1 MQFSE
6 KIRNFVTKSHGKIH
20 EIKSIDEV
28 MRQLALYIIF
38 LMSMVFTNYGKASS
52 VPETLSLPFAES
64 SELFLSESSFSEN
77 QFIAGQHSENQDSK
91 ELFNKES
98 HSEDRLTQIEH
109 KQNKQD
115 AQLEDAS
122 TIAYRVCSNRPQRLL
137 PNGNIQSN
145 PSASRLLFN
154 KIKFL
159 SSLLTANISGMESFR
174 METAPIHF
182 DVASKYYV
190 ICLRHLRC

>member
-1 MQFSE
+1 
-6 KIRNFVTKSHGKIH
+6 
-20 EIKSIDEV
+20 

-64 SELFLSESSFSEN
+64 SESFLSESSFSEN
-77 QFIAGQHSENQDSK
+77 QFIAGQHSESQDSK

-115 AQLEDAS
+115 AQLKMLLQS
-122 TIAYRVCSNRPQRLL
+122 PIAFAAIVHSDYCQMAISRVIHLQVDCFL
-137 PNGNIQSN
+137 
-145 PSASRLLFN
+145 
-154 KIKFL
+154 IK
-159 SSLLTANISGMESFR
+159 SSFYL
-174 METAPIHF
+174 HF
-182 DVASKYYV
+182 
-190 ICLRHLRC
+190 

>member
-1 MQFSE
+1 LQFSE
-6 KIRNFVTKSHGKIH
+6 KIRNFVTKSHGKVH
-20 EIKSIDEV
+20 EIKSIDESIIDKQSRSIDKV

-64 SELFLSESSFSEN
+64 SE
-77 QFIAGQHSENQDSK
+77 II
-91 ELFNKES
+91 

-159 SSLLTANISGMESFR
+159 SSLLTTNISGMESFR

>member
-1 MQFSE
+1 
-6 KIRNFVTKSHGKIH
+6 
-20 EIKSIDEV
+20 

-38 LMSMVFTNYGKASS
+38 LMSMVFTNYGKAST

-64 SELFLSESSFSEN
+64 SE
-77 QFIAGQHSENQDSK
+77 IIHSEY
-91 ELFNKES
+91 
-98 HSEDRLTQIEH
+98 RLTQVEH
-109 KQNKQD
+109 KQNRQD

-159 SSLLTANISGMESFR
+159 SSLLTGNISGMEPFR

>member
-6 KIRNFVTKSHGKIH
+6 KIRNFVTKSHGKVH
-20 EIKSIDEV
+20 EIKSIDESIIDKQSRSIDKV

-64 SELFLSESSFSEN
+64 SE
-77 QFIAGQHSENQDSK
+77 II
-91 ELFNKES
+91 
-98 HSEDRLTQIEH
+98 HSEDRLTQVEH

>member
-1 MQFSE
+1 
-6 KIRNFVTKSHGKIH
+6 
-20 EIKSIDEV
+20 
-28 MRQLALYIIF
+28 MRQLALSIIF

-64 SELFLSESSFSEN
+64 SELFLSESSF
-77 QFIAGQHSENQDSK
+77 
-91 ELFNKES
+91 
-98 HSEDRLTQIEH
+98 SEDRLTQIEH

>member
-1 MQFSE
+1 
-6 KIRNFVTKSHGKIH
+6 
-20 EIKSIDEV
+20 

-64 SELFLSESSFSEN
+64 LE
-77 QFIAGQHSENQDSK
+77 II
-91 ELFNKES
+91 
-98 HSEDRLTQIEH
+98 HSEDRLTQVEH
-109 KQNKQD
+109 KQNRQD

-159 SSLLTANISGMESFR
+159 SSLLTTNISGMESFR

>member
-1 MQFSE
+1 
-6 KIRNFVTKSHGKIH
+6 
-20 EIKSIDEV
+20 

-52 VPETLSLPFAES
+52 VPEILSLPFAES
-64 SELFLSESSFSEN
+64 SE
-77 QFIAGQHSENQDSK
+77 II
-91 ELFNKES
+91 
-98 HSEDRLTQIEH
+98 HSEDRLTQVEH

>member
-6 KIRNFVTKSHGKIH
+6 KIRNFVTKSHGKVH
-20 EIKSIDEV
+20 EIKSIDESIIDKQSRSIDKV

-38 LMSMVFTNYGKASS
+38 LMSMVFTNYGKAST

-64 SELFLSESSFSEN
+64 SE
-77 QFIAGQHSENQDSK
+77 II
-91 ELFNKES
+91 

-109 KQNKQD
+109 KQNRQD

-159 SSLLTANISGMESFR
+159 SSLLTTNISGMESFR

>member
-1 MQFSE
+1 
-6 KIRNFVTKSHGKIH
+6 
-20 EIKSIDEV
+20 

-77 QFIAGQHSENQDSK
+77 QFIAGQHSESQDSK

-190 ICLRHLRC
+190 ICLRRLLC

>member
-1 MQFSE
+1 
-6 KIRNFVTKSHGKIH
+6 
-20 EIKSIDEV
+20 

-64 SELFLSESSFSEN
+64 SESFLSESSF
-77 QFIAGQHSENQDSK
+77 SENQDSK

>member
-1 MQFSE
+1 
-6 KIRNFVTKSHGKIH
+6 
-20 EIKSIDEV
+20 

-64 SELFLSESSFSEN
+64 SELFLSESQE
-77 QFIAGQHSENQDSK
+77 SK

>member
-1 MQFSE
+1 
-6 KIRNFVTKSHGKIH
+6 
-20 EIKSIDEV
+20 

-109 KQNKQD
+109 KQ
-115 AQLEDAS
+115 
-122 TIAYRVCSNRPQRLL
+122 
-137 PNGNIQSN
+137 
-145 PSASRLLFN
+145 
-154 KIKFL
+154 IKFL

>member
-6 KIRNFVTKSHGKIH
+6 KIRNFVTKSHGKVH
-20 EIKSIDEV
+20 EIKSIDESIIDKQSRSIDKV

-64 SELFLSESSFSEN
+64 SE
-77 QFIAGQHSENQDSK
+77 II
-91 ELFNKES
+91 

-159 SSLLTANISGMESFR
+159 SSLLTTNISGMESFR

>member
-1 MQFSE
+1 
-6 KIRNFVTKSHGKIH
+6 
-20 EIKSIDEV
+20 

-52 VPETLSLPFAES
+52 VPETLSLPFEES
-64 SELFLSESSFSEN
+64 SE
-77 QFIAGQHSENQDSK
+77 II
-91 ELFNKES
+91 
-98 HSEDRLTQIEH
+98 HSEDRLTQVEH
-109 KQNKQD
+109 KQNRQD

-159 SSLLTANISGMESFR
+159 SSLLTTNISGMESFR

>member
-1 MQFSE
+1 
-6 KIRNFVTKSHGKIH
+6 
-20 EIKSIDEV
+20 

-38 LMSMVFTNYGKASS
+38 LMSMVFTNYGKAST

-64 SELFLSESSFSEN
+64 SEIILSESSFSED
-77 QFIAGQHSENQDSK
+77 QFIIAGQHSENQDSK
-91 ELFNKES
+91 DLFNKES
-98 HSEDRLTQIEH
+98 HSEDRLTQVEH
-109 KQNKQD
+109 KQNRQD

-145 PSASRLLFN
+145 SSTSSLLFN

-159 SSLLTANISGMESFR
+159 SSLLTGNISGMEPFR

>member
-1 MQFSE
+1 
-6 KIRNFVTKSHGKIH
+6 
-20 EIKSIDEV
+20 

-64 SELFLSESSFSEN
+64 SELFLSESSF
-77 QFIAGQHSENQDSK
+77 SENQDSK

-137 PNGNIQSN
+137 PNGNIQRN

>member
-1 MQFSE
+1 
-6 KIRNFVTKSHGKIH
+6 
-20 EIKSIDEV
+20 

-64 SELFLSESSFSEN
+64 SESFLSESSFSEN
-77 QFIAGQHSENQDSK
+77 QFIAGQHSESQDSK

-122 TIAYRVCSNRPQRLL
+122 TIAYRVCSNRPQRYCQMA
-137 PNGNIQSN
+137 I
-145 PSASRLLFN
+145 SRVIHLQVDCFL
-154 KIKFL
+154 IK
-159 SSLLTANISGMESFR
+159 SSFYL
-174 METAPIHF
+174 HF
-182 DVASKYYV
+182 
-190 ICLRHLRC
+190 

>member
-1 MQFSE
+1 
-6 KIRNFVTKSHGKIH
+6 
-20 EIKSIDEV
+20 

-64 SELFLSESSFSEN
+64 SESFLSESSFSEN

-137 PNGNIQSN
+137 P
-145 PSASRLLFN
+145 LDCFL
-154 KIKFL
+154 IK
-159 SSLLTANISGMESFR
+159 SSFYL
-174 METAPIHF
+174 HF
-182 DVASKYYV
+182 
-190 ICLRHLRC
+190 

>member
-6 KIRNFVTKSHGKIH
+6 KIRNFVTKSHGKVH
-20 EIKSIDEV
+20 EIKSIDESIIDKQSRSIDKV

-38 LMSMVFTNYGKASS
+38 LMSMVFTNYGKAST

-64 SELFLSESSFSEN
+64 SE
-77 QFIAGQHSENQDSK
+77 II
-91 ELFNKES
+91 
-98 HSEDRLTQIEH
+98 HSEDRLTQVEH

>member
-1 MQFSE
+1 
-6 KIRNFVTKSHGKIH
+6 
-20 EIKSIDEV
+20 

-38 LMSMVFTNYGKASS
+38 LMSMVFTNYGKVSS

-64 SELFLSESSFSEN
+64 SELFLSESSF
-77 QFIAGQHSENQDSK
+77 SENQDSK